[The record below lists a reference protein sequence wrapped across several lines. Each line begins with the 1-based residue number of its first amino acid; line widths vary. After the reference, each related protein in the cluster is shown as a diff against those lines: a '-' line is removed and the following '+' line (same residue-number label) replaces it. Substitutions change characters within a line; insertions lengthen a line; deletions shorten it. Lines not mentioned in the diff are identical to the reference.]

1 MHWSTIV
8 LLSVSYI
15 YILEENYRARK
26 HMDYPAYKELLL
38 HTTAKGEKGAHTS
51 LVFVDE
57 QAPKQKGSH
66 HLQLAHLI

>member
-1 MHWSTIV
+1 MKT
-8 LLSVSYI
+8 
-15 YILEENYRARK
+15 YRARK
-26 HMDYPAYKELLL
+26 HTDYPAYKELLL
-38 HTTAKGEKGAHTS
+38 HTTAKGEKGVHTS

>member
-8 LLSVSYI
+8 LLSVSN
-15 YILEENYRARK
+15 LRK

-38 HTTAKGEKGAHTS
+38 HTTAKGEKWAHTS